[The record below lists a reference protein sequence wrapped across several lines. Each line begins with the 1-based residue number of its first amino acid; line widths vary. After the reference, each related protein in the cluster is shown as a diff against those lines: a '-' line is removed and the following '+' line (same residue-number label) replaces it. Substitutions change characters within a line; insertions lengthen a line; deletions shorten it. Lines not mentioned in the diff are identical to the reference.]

1 MQKPVA
7 GALCMRKDAAI
18 RVRPPR
24 GAGDRTAM
32 TASPPSLAGNPAG
45 ALAGNPAGGPAGN
58 PVGGPAGNPESG
70 VHGCWLAPVVEMAA
84 AASGNWPLWPEPGPG
99 TWTCF
104 PRVAIRS
111 PGVHPTPARAAR
123 DFAVATVQRWG
134 AAERTDDVAVVVSE
148 LVTNAMCHAL
158 PDSGGTRARRKVRL
172 ALLQPGPCVL
182 CAVADPSR
190 AAPELKEADV
200 LAETGRG
207 LHVVGALADTWGYTQ
222 PSHRGKVVW
231 AMFSTGRRWA
241 EPVFPGAGG
250 QA

>member
-7 GALCMRKDAAI
+7 GVLCMRKDAAI
-18 RVRPPR
+18 RVRPP

-45 ALAGNPAGGPAGN
+45 SPVGNPAGALAGDPAGGTAGN
-58 PVGGPAGNPESG
+58 PVGGPAGNPLSG

-84 AASGNWPLWPEPGPG
+84 VASGNWPLWPEPGPG

-123 DFAVATVQRWG
+123 DFAIPTVRRWG

-158 PDSGGTRARRKVRL
+158 PDSGVTSARRKIRL
-172 ALLQPGPCVL
+172 ALL
-182 CAVADPSR
+182 
-190 AAPELKEADV
+190 
-200 LAETGRG
+200 
-207 LHVVGALADTWGYTQ
+207 
-222 PSHRGKVVW
+222 
-231 AMFSTGRRWA
+231 
-241 EPVFPGAGG
+241 
-250 QA
+250 

>member
-1 MQKPVA
+1 MGNPA
-7 GALCMRKDAAI
+7 GAL
-18 RVRPPR
+18 
-24 GAGDRTAM
+24 T
-32 TASPPSLAGNPAG
+32 GNPAG
-45 ALAGNPAGGPAGN
+45 ALAGNPVGALAGDAAGGPAGN
-58 PVGGPAGNPESG
+58 PVGGPAGNPVSG
-70 VHGCWLAPVVEMAA
+70 VRGCWLAPVVEMAGV
-84 AASGNWPLWPEPGPG
+84 ASGNWPLWPESGPG
-99 TWTCF
+99 AWTCF

-111 PGVHPTPARAAR
+111 PGVHPTPVRAAR
-123 DFAVATVQRWG
+123 DFAVATVRRWG
-134 AAERTDDVAVVVSE
+134 VAERTDDVAVVVSE

-222 PSHRGKVVW
+222 PSDRGKVVW

-250 QA
+250 QT

>member
-1 MQKPVA
+1 
-7 GALCMRKDAAI
+7 
-18 RVRPPR
+18 
-24 GAGDRTAM
+24 M
-32 TASPPSLAGNPAG
+32 TALPLSLAGNG
-45 ALAGNPAGGPAGN
+45 A
-58 PVGGPAGNPESG
+58 SG
-70 VHGCWLAPVVEMAA
+70 VDCCWLAPVLQMAA
-84 AASGNWPLWPEPGPG
+84 VASGNWPLWPEPGSEG
-99 TWTCF
+99 WTCF

-111 PGVHPTPARAAR
+111 LDMKPKPVRAAR

-231 AMFSTGRRWA
+231 AMFSTGRR
-241 EPVFPGAGG
+241 
-250 QA
+250 